1 MDKLVISDLSASSF
15 DNKCVFVRVDFNVP
29 VKDGAIS
36 EDYRIRRAIPT
47 IDFLIERGAKV
58 ILGSHLGRPRGMEIS
73 SLSLK
78 PVSVRLSELL
88 AKPVKF
94 MGKVI
99 GKDVKAT
106 VGKLKKGNVL
116 LLENLRFH
124 KEEDENDKKFAKELA
139 SLADIYVNDAFGTSH
154 RKHASTF
161 GIASFFDLKLAG
173 FLVDKELRFLT
184 KIREAPDHPFV
195 VIVGGAKIKDK
206 INAVKNLLEKADR
219 VLIGGG
225 VAYTFLK
232 AKGIDVGRSITEDD
246 MLGWA
251 KTALK
256 VYGDKILLPTDHVVA
271 ESFEKRKTC
280 MVVDEDIPRELHGF
294 DIGPKTVGK
303 YASFVKGKG
312 VIFWNGPMGVFE
324 VDDFS
329 AGTSHIA
336 RAVALATWRG
346 ATTVVGGGETIAA
359 IRKAEVLDSEITH
372 ISTGGGALLE
382 FLGGQQLPGISI
394 LNDKHDYKEI
404 LYSVTN

>member
-1 MDKLVISDLSASSF
+1 VDKLVISDLSASSF
-15 DNKCVFVRVDFNVP
+15 VNKCVFVRVDFNVP

-47 IDFLIERGAKV
+47 IDFLIERGAKI

-88 AKPVKF
+88 GKPVKF

-232 AKGIDVGRSITEDD
+232 AKGIDVGRSITEED
-246 MLGWA
+246 MLDWA

-256 VYGDKILLPTDHVVA
+256 VYGGKILLPTDHVVA

-303 YASFVKGKG
+303 YASFIKGKG
-312 VIFWNGPMGVFE
+312 VIFWNGPLGVFE

-346 ATTVVGGGETIAA
+346 ATTVVGGGETVAA